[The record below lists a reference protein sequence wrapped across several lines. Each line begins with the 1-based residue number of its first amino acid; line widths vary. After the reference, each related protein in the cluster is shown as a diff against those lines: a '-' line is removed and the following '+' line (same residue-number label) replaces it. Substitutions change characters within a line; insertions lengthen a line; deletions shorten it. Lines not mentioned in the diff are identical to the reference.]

1 MLIIEGDKKRRLQP
15 SHIAQLNFFFF
26 FSVLEPVFTEAHVV
40 NNVVKT
46 FCHLVAALSANRGER
61 HMSSG
66 LFLSDNELGCV
77 CAEEEV
83 KQKQC

>member
-1 MLIIEGDKKRRLQP
+1 MLIIEGDKKEVTTI
-15 SHIAQLNFFFF
+15 SHSSIKPFF